1 MQPAS
6 TTCSQQP
13 PPAASS
19 HHLQPAAAS
28 ISTQQ
33 KKRPPKVPSTCS
45 QQQTPTPAPTASS
58 HQMCPTKGL
67 NKRATKVPNKILQNT
82 FRRKFLGQ
90 KSKKVTKTGG
100 LLHFVENGFAFC
112 RNWVCILS
120 NTSSNT
126 SSKMGLH
133 FVENGFTFCRKWV
146 CILAKTGLL
155 FVENRWAEFRL
166 FFQIW
171 WKTIK
176 NMEYRAGQAREG
188 TQRASE
194 VAKVGVFLGAGL
206 LLHPCMAS

>member
-67 NKRATKVPNKILQNT
+67 NKRATKVPNKIRQNT
-82 FRRKFLGQ
+82 FRRNFLGQ
-90 KSKKVTKTGG
+90 KLKRLQKQGV
-100 LLHFVENGFAFC
+100 LHFVENGFAFC

-133 FVENGFTFCRKWV
+133 FVENGFAFCRKWV

-171 WKTIK
+171 WKT

-194 VAKVGVFLGAGL
+194 VAKVGFFLGAGL

>member
-67 NKRATKVPNKILQNT
+67 NKRATKVPNKILQNS
-82 FRRKFLGQ
+82 FRRKFLGHKSTKKSQ
-90 KSKKVTKTGG
+90 KHEVFCISSKMVLHFVEIGFAFCRTLRRTLRRKWVCILSKMG
-100 LLHFVENGFAFC
+100 LLFVENGFAFWRKQGC
-112 RNWVCILS
+112 FLS
-120 NTSSNT
+120 
-126 SSKMGLH
+126 
-133 FVENGFTFCRKWV
+133 
-146 CILAKTGLL
+146 KTGGL
-155 FVENRWAEFRL
+155 NSG
-166 FFQIW
+166 FFPKFGGKQ
-171 WKTIK
+171 
-176 NMEYRAGQAREG
+176 
-188 TQRASE
+188 
-194 VAKVGVFLGAGL
+194 
-206 LLHPCMAS
+206 